1 MPQPPRPDSPAMSP
15 SPRSTGGVGAG
26 DLERAVTAVE
36 QALAVMQEALQGNDA
51 TRVEAACDNL
61 RQTLSCSVTVFR
73 EAARHQAVP
82 APMKRRL
89 AGASARIA
97 AQREA
102 LARAT
107 TALDRAIDV
116 LLPQDQA
123 GYAASGRAAHRSAKV
138 WITA

>member
-1 MPQPPRPDSPAMSP
+1 MQRHPQSKSNAMPAP
-15 SPRSTGGVGAG
+15 SRSSCGLDAG
-26 DLERAVTAVE
+26 ELERSVTAVE
-36 QALAVMQEALQGNDA
+36 QALAVMQEALQGDDA
-51 TRVEAACDNL
+51 VRVEAACDHL
-61 RQTLSCSVTVFR
+61 RQALSGSVAMFR
-73 EAARHQAVP
+73 EAARNQAIP

-123 GYAASGRAAHRSAKV
+123 GYAASGRAAHRGAKG